1 MTTFQDWPTREVG
14 SWSLTTDFPSCP
26 VAAEE
31 PLVPIM
37 SRLEMVR
44 ETQVTGV
51 AFGGFWDDSVRAGT
65 TYFFSWLQEPR
76 STVLTIF
83 DGSHLTHCEC
93 RTRGDRRLAA
103 DESLPIMTEVKRLF
117 ERAGY
122 AARLE

>member
-1 MTTFQDWPTREVG
+1 MTTLRNWPSYDAG
-14 SWSLTTDFPSCP
+14 SWSLTTDFPPCP

-37 SRLEMVR
+37 SRLDMVR
-44 ETQVTGV
+44 EAQVTGV
-51 AFGGFWDDSVRAGT
+51 AFGEFWDDTVRAGAA
-65 TYFFSWLQEPR
+65 YFFSWLQEPR
-76 STVLTIF
+76 STVLTIL

-122 AARLE
+122 AVRLD

>member
-1 MTTFQDWPTREVG
+1 MR
-14 SWSLTTDFPSCP
+14 SP
-26 VAAEE
+26 VC
-31 PLVPIM
+31 V
-37 SRLEMVR
+37 
-44 ETQVTGV
+44 
-51 AFGGFWDDSVRAGT
+51 DDSVRAGT